1 VSALFCD
8 IFCGIKYKHAEV
20 PAIVIFTKFDRLVTN
35 AMLAAGD
42 AVAHMQDEER
52 WQYSEDKANEDAE
65 NLCVRP
71 WRDAV
76 GKVPLMV
83 SSG

>member
-1 VSALFCD
+1 
-8 IFCGIKYKHAEV
+8 
-20 PAIVIFTKFDRLVTN
+20 
-35 AMLAAGD
+35 MLAAGESI
-42 AVAHMQDEER
+42 AHLQEEEIWR
-52 WQYSEDKANEDAE
+52 YSKGKANEDAE

-71 WRDAV
+71 WREAV

>member
-8 IFCGIKYKHAEV
+8 LFCGIKHEHAEL
-20 PAIVIFTKFDRLVTN
+20 PAIVVFTKYDYLATR

-42 AVAHMQDEER
+42 AIDHLQEEEL
-52 WQYSEDKANEDAE
+52 WHYSKGKANEDAE

-71 WRDAV
+71 WREAV